1 MTTMTTP
8 QDIHKNHA
16 LTTGLGVQR
25 CPSVTITC
33 GSMQLHGVAT
43 VYTRSKTDE
52 KRQIECEISL
62 REAFPVDAEGNLGKG
77 IKYFANDQT
86 VRIDGLRAATQY
98 NNRRGTVLSW
108 DGEKERYAVWLDRPC
123 YAKGKAEIVNLKHG
137 NIHPTFG
144 RTLKEEQDA
153 QVICHKMIS
162 VADITMEDH
171 VTLTQNAVDAGWIS
185 SRVGFINKTLKV
197 AIESMKDLK
206 RNLIHSV
213 HFQGIENVEVK
224 SAWNSESRPI
234 SVANEK

>member
-8 QDIHKNHA
+8 QGIHKTHA

-25 CPSVTITC
+25 CPSVTIMC

-43 VYTRSKTDE
+43 VYTRSNTDE

-86 VRIDGLRAATQY
+86 VRIVGLCGATQY

-123 YAKGKAEIVNLKHG
+123 YAKGKAEIVNLKHE
-137 NIHPTFG
+137 NIQPTFG
-144 RTLKEEQDA
+144 RTPKEEKDA
-153 QVICHKMIS
+153 QVTCHKMIS

-185 SRVGFINKTLKV
+185 CRVGFINKQLKMAV
-197 AIESMKDLK
+197 ESMKDLK
-206 RNLIHSV
+206 RNLIRSV
-213 HFQGIENVEVK
+213 NFQGIENVEVK
-224 SAWNSESRPI
+224 SAWNSESKPI
-234 SVANEK
+234 CMP

>member
-8 QDIHKNHA
+8 QGIHKTHA

-25 CPSVTITC
+25 CPSVTIMC

-43 VYTRSKTDE
+43 VYTRSNTDE

-77 IKYFANDQT
+77 IKYFAKDQT
-86 VRIDGLRAATQY
+86 VRIDGLCAATQY

-123 YAKGKAEIVNLKHG
+123 YAKGRAEIVNLKHE
-137 NIHPTFG
+137 NIQPTFG

-185 SRVGFINKTLKV
+185 CRVGFINKQLKMAV
-197 AIESMKDLK
+197 ESMKDLK
-206 RNLIHSV
+206 RNLIRSV
-213 HFQGIENVEVK
+213 NFQGIENVEVK
-224 SAWNSESRPI
+224 SAWNSESKPI
-234 SVANEK
+234 CMP

>member
-8 QDIHKNHA
+8 QGIHKTHA

-25 CPSVTITC
+25 CPSVTIMC

-43 VYTRSKTDE
+43 VYTRSNTDE

-86 VRIDGLRAATQY
+86 VRIVGLCGATQY

-123 YAKGKAEIVNLKHG
+123 YAKGKAEIVNLKHE
-137 NIHPTFG
+137 NIQPTFG
-144 RTLKEEQDA
+144 RTPKEEKDA
-153 QVICHKMIS
+153 QVTCHKMIS

-185 SRVGFINKTLKV
+185 CRVGFINKQLKMAV
-197 AIESMKDLK
+197 ESMKDLK
-206 RNLIHSV
+206 RNLIRSV
-213 HFQGIENVEVK
+213 NFQGIENVEVK
-224 SAWNSESRPI
+224 SAWKSESKPI
-234 SVANEK
+234 CMS